1 MAISSNPDTARPART
16 LTSSA
21 TSARTAAHRD
31 SIRARTRRPRGA
43 AGQVRDLWHASL
55 HRHMMVD
62 DQAGRPGLE
71 VHLVAERVGR
81 HIARQRARVLPAVAI
96 ADPAHVMPDHPDSHR
111 GKVAYLTGAFDPQV
125 RDAAESA
132 PAAAHRR
139 WHTVWSG
146 QLPSP
151 ARAGRPHV
159 SISTPDGKIPIVAEV
174 AVLRCRCHD
183 RDDALRTLAPD
194 RASTGHV
201 WITIWRRHGL
211 NPFRIFW
218 QPIESTASGLVTG
231 GGAARVSPGV
241 SPGLA
246 PPSGRIAQFSHISCG
261 QPPAP
266 MTSPGLG

>member
-1 MAISSNPDTARPART
+1 MAISSNPDTARPTRT

-71 VHLVAERVGR
+71 VHLVAERS
-81 HIARQRARVLPAVAI
+81 RQ
-96 ADPAHVMPDHPDSHR
+96 AHR
-111 GKVAYLTGAFDPQV
+111 
-125 RDAAESA
+125 
-132 PAAAHRR
+132 PAARPRAPGRSHSGARHAGSPRQPPGQGRVPEGSVRSAGQGRR
-139 WHTVWSG
+139 RVRTRSPTGGGTPSRSG

-159 SISTPDGKIPIVAEV
+159 GISTLDGRSPSSRKLPCFGAVATT
-174 AVLRCRCHD
+174 

-218 QPIESTASGLVTG
+218 QPIESAASGLVTG
-231 GGAARVSPGV
+231 GGAASVSPGV